1 MKKKLAMILILLLI
15 GMSVLPAGTVLA
27 VGDNS
32 QTTSSQTAED
42 ENETDESA
50 TNTAATQNGNGESL
64 GSLKNAQE
72 KNIFNTG
79 TDPLWSFVKLEA
91 PEEALVGQEFEVNIT
106 VKNMGT
112 GSGMFP
118 EFRFTEES
126 DKKDLSHFS
135 VVGGTDGVYDTML
148 TEI

>member
-1 MKKKLAMILILLLI
+1 MKKKLAMILIVLLL
-15 GMSVLPAGTVLA
+15 GMSVLPAGSVFATTTA
-27 VGDNS
+27 QSDTN
-32 QTTSSQTAED
+32 QTTADEDKPD
-42 ENETDESA
+42 ENKTS
-50 TNTAATQNGNGESL
+50 TAAQNGNGESAA
-64 GSLKNAQE
+64 SQKNAQE

-118 EFRFTEES
+118 EFRFT
-126 DKKDLSHFS
+126 
-135 VVGGTDGVYDTML
+135 
-148 TEI
+148 

>member
-15 GMSVLPAGTVLA
+15 GMSVLPISVALA
-27 VGDNS
+27 TGDE
-32 QTTSSQTAED
+32 QAVSSETAED
-42 ENETDESA
+42 ENKT
-50 TNTAATQNGNGESL
+50 TTATQNGNGESAA
-64 GSLKNAQE
+64 SQRNAQE

-118 EFRFTEES
+118 EFRFY
-126 DKKDLSHFS
+126 
-135 VVGGTDGVYDTML
+135 GGKR
-148 TEI
+148 